1 MRAKLSIL
9 IAVVLLSVCGGR
21 EQDAA
26 GACEK
31 AVKEKLA
38 GRSYEMSVKN
48 LAASAKGDDPS
59 TLHLTTPLLFDKGL
73 SSEYK
78 QVLDCRV
85 RFEQGKEPTV
95 IFLQFNW
102 ATEDLKKD

>member
-1 MRAKLSIL
+1 MRFTLPIF
-9 IAVVLLSVCGGR
+9 IAAVLLSGCGGR
-21 EQDAA
+21 EQQAA
-26 GACEK
+26 SACDK
-31 AVKEKLA
+31 AVKDKIA
-38 GRSYEMSVKN
+38 GRAYDMSMKSLVTSVTVD
-48 LAASAKGDDPS
+48 AD
-59 TLHLTTPLLFDKGL
+59 TLHLTAPIVFDKGL

-85 RFEQGKEPTV
+85 RFEPGKEPTV

>member
-1 MRAKLSIL
+1 MRAKLTIL
-9 IAVVLLSVCGGR
+9 IAVALLAGCGGR

-26 GACEK
+26 GACDK
-31 AVKEKLA
+31 AVKDKLA
-38 GRSYEMSVKN
+38 GRAYEMSVKN
-48 LAASAKGDDPS
+48 LAGSAKAEDPN